1 MTSAEY
7 RTLREA
13 CGLSQQAA
21 TDFHHVALRTIQ
33 HWESGRNAV
42 PAGAADEILRLDAS
56 LERAVLEALDLYADK
71 RAEHGAPAEVAL
83 VRYRDADAY
92 AGSRPDREGLPFG
105 SHGALIGRLRTAFA
119 RIGVRT
125 SIAWA

>member
-7 RTLREA
+7 KTLREA

-21 TDFHHVALRTIQ
+21 TQFHSVALRTIQ
-33 HWESGRNAV
+33 HWETGRNAV
-42 PAGAADEILRLDAS
+42 PSGAADEILRLDAS

-71 RAEHGAPAEVAL
+71 RAEHGEPAEVAL

-92 AGSRPDREGLPFG
+92 TGSRPNREGLPFG
-105 SHGALIGRLRTAFA
+105 AHGALIGRLRAAFS
-119 RIGVRT
+119 RIGVPVT
-125 SIAWA
+125 IAWA